1 MKAWYYVALKEI
13 VSTWRDK
20 RTIRN
25 VLVLPV
31 LLMPLFMYGPA
42 FLMSDIES
50 RTQATVQKVGVRDLP
65 PEVLELFAPANLEP
79 IPVDDPK
86 AAVEAER
93 VDAAIVWRDG
103 RFVIYAMEGAKP
115 VKAGL
120 VVAKVRRVLD
130 RYKDALVAER
140 LRAVGL
146 DPGVLEPFEVEV
158 SDVSPPEAQGAG
170 VLGGMIPYFLM
181 LFIMMGAMAV
191 VIDATAGEKEKGTL
205 EALLA
210 APVAHLELAT
220 GKMFA
225 GLVFAV
231 VTSISGLAGLLLGGA
246 LFRSLAQGETFEAM
260 SGSFSLSFEATLLL
274 FVTAV
279 LYAAFITALLVA
291 VGMYARSYKEA
302 QTYVSPLYMVLIVP
316 LLVLMFASDFLSQNL
331 WLYALPVFNV
341 YLAIDQIIKAQIGS
355 AALLVTWLSSL
366 IYVAA
371 ATYWASRNFSDEGVL
386 FRN

>member
-1 MKAWYYVALKEI
+1 
-13 VSTWRDK
+13 
-20 RTIRN
+20 
-25 VLVLPV
+25 
-31 LLMPLFMYGPA
+31 
-42 FLMSDIES
+42 
-50 RTQATVQKVGVRDLP
+50 
-65 PEVLELFAPANLEP
+65 
-79 IPVDDPK
+79 
-86 AAVEAER
+86 
-93 VDAAIVWRDG
+93 
-103 RFVIYAMEGAKP
+103 
-115 VKAGL
+115 
-120 VVAKVRRVLD
+120 
-130 RYKDALVAER
+130 
-140 LRAVGL
+140 
-146 DPGVLEPFEVEV
+146 
-158 SDVSPPEAQGAG
+158 
-170 VLGGMIPYFLM
+170 M